1 MRMLLALFV
10 FMLAGP
16 LMAQD
21 LLPVEEGIIVPPV
34 IDPSALGTISG
45 IVAAT
50 LLLVEIIKRAGQNLP
65 FIRAVRV
72 WAIAVLVSIG
82 LTYLSNRILGTLEG
96 DLPTLLW
103 TAALSAASASGIHTW
118 LRKPTEGPAQASTAS
133 N

>member
-1 MRMLLALFV
+1 MRMLLTLFI

-16 LMAQD
+16 AMAQD
-21 LLPVEEGIIVPPV
+21 LLPVEGGVVVPPV
-34 IDPSALGTISG
+34 IDPGALGTISG

-50 LLLVEIIKRAGQNLP
+50 LLLVEIIKRAGQDLP
-65 FIRAVRV
+65 FIRAVPV
-72 WAIAVLVSIG
+72 WVIAVLVSIG
-82 LTYLSNRILGTLEG
+82 LTYLGNRILSTLEG

-118 LRKPTEGPAQASTAS
+118 LRKPTEGPAKASTAE